1 MDRKYTINAI
11 NDRVKYIA
19 MQESGPVGSE
29 TSLDN
34 VMWLLKQGK
43 PYPAMSMPGYSIG
56 VTVKG
61 MEYCIAGE
69 WSTEETEVKAEP
81 VQPKPRRKKRLKDI
95 VCE

>member
-1 MDRKYTINAI
+1 MDRKYTINAV
-11 NDRVKYIA
+11 NGRVKYIA

-61 MEYCIAGE
+61 IEYCIAGE
-69 WSTEETEVKAEP
+69 WEAEVNEEPA
-81 VQPKPRRKKRLKDI
+81 QPKPRRKKRLKDI

>member
-1 MDRKYTINAI
+1 MDRKYTINAV
-11 NDRVKYIA
+11 NGRVKYIA

-34 VMWLLKQGK
+34 VIWLLKQGK

-69 WSTEETEVKAEP
+69 WEADAVE
-81 VQPKPRRKKRLKDI
+81 PKPEPKPVRKKRLKDI